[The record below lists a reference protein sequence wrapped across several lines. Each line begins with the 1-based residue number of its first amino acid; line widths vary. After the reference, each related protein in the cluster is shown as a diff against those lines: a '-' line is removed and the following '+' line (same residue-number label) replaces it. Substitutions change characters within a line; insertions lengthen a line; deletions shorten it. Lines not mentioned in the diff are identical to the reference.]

1 MQQAIIF
8 LAAVLVLIVL
18 VVLILL
24 IVLGVLVVLVVL
36 IVLILLI
43 LLVIHCYILQRFV
56 LRLFRPIR
64 LPRYSGFILCL
75 KNQAGN

>member
-24 IVLGVLVVLVVL
+24 IVLVVLV
-36 IVLILLI
+36 VLILLI

>member
-18 VVLILL
+18 IVLVVLILL
-24 IVLGVLVVLVVL
+24 IVLVVL